1 MSPNFVVVFSNLST
15 AMTLSRC
22 VPCCGFRDF
31 RFGIADFGLIENSG
45 IDRWPYVLW
54 VARGELRVACYELRV
69 FRFRIVDCRF
79 RMETNQNSRICFLN
93 VGISSL
99 SSVSASS

>member
-45 IDRWPYVLW
+45 IDGWPYVLW

-69 FRFRIVDCRF
+69 FRFRIVVADFGWRLI
-79 RMETNQNSRICFLN
+79 RTPE
-93 VGISSL
+93 
-99 SSVSASS
+99 SVF